1 MTQLVSFDSYY
12 NKASVMTVYFRKDLY
27 TCCISSYIIIY
38 IDNVTNMV
46 SFTIYHTYMHPT
58 FSKHTGHSLYT
69 LVIYTHSLVIYTHSL
84 VIYTHSLVIYT
95 HSLAIYTNSPV
106 IYTHS
111 LTHPQLIYFT
121 FIHNVNTSV

>member
-58 FSKHTGHSLYT
+58 FSKHTEHSYVCIQLT
-69 LVIYTHSLVIYTHSL
+69 LTAFNHHIHSFTCHIHSFTRH
-84 VIYTHSLVIYT
+84 IHSFTRHI
-95 HSLAIYTNSPV
+95 HSFTRHI
-106 IYTHS
+106 HS
-111 LTHPQLIYFT
+111 FT
-121 FIHNVNTSV
+121 RHIHSFTRHIH